1 MASWLVIERPTVK
14 LYRPG
19 YRRLK
24 RLMDLGFCLVLLPFL
39 AVALV
44 VIAIL
49 IRLESPGPV
58 LFVQERVGKGGRR
71 FKMIKFRTMYH
82 NVARDH
88 HRTFMKAFVRGQVQ
102 TNGVNGVFKP
112 FDQSQVTKVGRLL
125 RATSLDELPQVI
137 NVLRG
142 EMSIVGPRPNVAW
155 EVEEYK
161 GWHKERLEVLP
172 GITGLAQV
180 RGRSGIFFDRIIR
193 YDIEYVHKRSLW
205 LDLKIIWWTFATVFN
220 RTGAH

>member
-1 MASWLVIERPTVK
+1 
-14 LYRPG
+14 
-19 YRRLK
+19 
-24 RLMDLGFCLVLLPFL
+24 MDLTFCLLLLPFL

-44 VIAIL
+44 VIALL
-49 IRLESPGPV
+49 IRLESPGPA

-82 NVARDH
+82 NVERDQ
-88 HRTFMKAFVRGQVQ
+88 HRTFMKAFVRGQVH
-102 TNGVNGVFKP
+102 TNGANGVFKP
-112 FDQSQVTKVGRLL
+112 FDQKQVTKVGRLL
-125 RATSLDELPQVI
+125 RATSLDELPQVV

-142 EMSIVGPRPNVAW
+142 EMSFVGPRPNVPW

-180 RGRSGIFFDRIIR
+180 RGRSGIFFDQIIR
-193 YDIEYVHKRSLW
+193 YDIEYVHKRSFW
-205 LDLKIIWWTFATVFN
+205 LDLKIIWWTFATVFK

>member
-1 MASWLVIERPTVK
+1 MTPWLVIERPTVK

-24 RLMDLGFCLVLLPFL
+24 RLMDLALAIGFLPLSLL
-39 AVALV
+39 AGV
-44 VIAIL
+44 VIALL

-58 LFVQERVGKGGRR
+58 IFVQERVGKGGRR
-71 FKMIKFRTMYH
+71 FQMYKFRTMYH
-82 NVARDH
+82 NVAREQ

-102 TNGVNGVFKP
+102 TNGTSGVFKP
-112 FDQSQVTKVGRLL
+112 FDSTQVTKVGRIL
-125 RATSLDELPQVI
+125 RATSLDELPQI
-137 NVLRG
+137 LNVLRG
-142 EMSIVGPRPNVAW
+142 EMSFVGPRPNVAW

-193 YDIEYVHKRSLW
+193 YDIEYVHKRSVA
-205 LDLKIIWWTFATVFN
+205 LDLQILWWTIASVLN
-220 RTGAH
+220 RQGAH